1 MALTAPL
8 YMRIL
13 GDSWAQ
19 LGAPVR
25 ALHATSSTLRARGRL
40 RIEHGNAVARFVARI
55 LRLPPPAAA
64 AETRLTVTARG
75 DGERWQRTFAGRCLD
90 TRQYALGRCELAERF
105 GVLEFRFRLDVSD
118 GRLVYVQREAAFL
131 CGPARLRIP
140 AAWAPRVEAREDP
153 AGPTRVNV
161 EVHVSLPGVGPLI
174 AYDGLIDVEDA
185 GA

>member
-13 GDSWAQ
+13 GDSWAR

-25 ALHATSSTLRARGRL
+25 ALHATSSILRARGRL
-40 RIEHGNAVARFVARI
+40 RIEHGHYLARFVAWL

-75 DGERWQRTFAGRCLD
+75 DGEQWQRTFAGRRLD
-90 TRQYALGRCELAERF
+90 TRQYASSECELAERF
-105 GVLEFRFRLDVSD
+105 GMLEFRFRLDVSD

-131 CGPARLRIP
+131 FGRARLRIP
-140 AAWAPRVEAREDP
+140 AAWAPRVEAREEP
-153 AGPTRVNV
+153 AGAARVNV
-161 EVHVSLPGVGPLI
+161 EVHVSLPGVGRLI

>member
-1 MALTAPL
+1 MALAAPL

-25 ALHATSSTLRARGRL
+25 ALHATSSIVRAQGYL
-40 RIEHGNAVARFVARI
+40 RIEHGRQVARLVARM
-55 LRLPPPAAA
+55 LRLPPPTAA

-75 DGERWQRTFAGRCLD
+75 DGEQWQRTFAGRRLD
-90 TRQYALGRCELAERF
+90 TRQYESSRSELAERF
-105 GVLEFRFRLDVSD
+105 GMLEFRFRLDVSD
-118 GRLVYVQREAAFL
+118 GRLLYVQREAAVL

-140 AAWAPRVEAREDP
+140 ASWAPRVEARETP
-153 AGPTRVNV
+153 AGPKRVNV
-161 EVHVSLPGVGPLI
+161 EVHVCLPGVGPLI
-174 AYDGLIDVEDA
+174 AYHGLIDVEDA

>member
-13 GDSWAQ
+13 GDSWGQ

-25 ALHATSSTLRARGRL
+25 ALHATSSILRARGRL
-40 RIEHGNAVARFVARI
+40 RIEHGHYAARFVARI

-64 AETRLTVTARG
+64 AETRLTVTAHG
-75 DGERWQRTFAGRCLD
+75 DGEQWQRTFDGRCLD
-90 TRQYALGRCELAERF
+90 TRQYASGRCELAERF

-131 CGPARLRIP
+131 FGPARLRIP

-153 AGPTRVNV
+153 AGPTCVNV
-161 EVHVSLPGVGPLI
+161 EVHVSLPAVGPLI